1 MCADVIIR
9 EMFAQP
15 DTDCANNALCCFD
28 GCGNTCYYGNTANP
42 GTAENGNNNN
52 FQQQQ
57 RPNNNNN
64 FQNNNQRAPTNNNSG
79 KD

>member
-1 MCADVIIR
+1 MCAIIPK
-9 EMFAQP
+9 MFAQP

-42 GTAENGNNNN
+42 GTAGNGNNN